1 MIKFIFGMQRNI
13 EIIYKLI
20 LPFWMCVSRHA
31 QSTQNKKFA
40 YLYNISTKNMF
51 VVVLLPADKYES
63 FLQGDTILGVYN
75 QACPKH
81 PK

>member
-20 LPFWMCVSRHA
+20 LPFWMCVSRDA
-31 QSTQNKKFA
+31 QSTQNKKSA
-40 YLYNISTKNMF
+40 YLCNISTKNMV
-51 VVVLLPADKYES
+51 VVVLLPADKCES